1 MWLEAHNP
9 NEPLNFLDHRIKCGN
24 AIVGLAHK
32 DELENGI
39 AMEAFKRLPEDDKD
53 IVAMFR
59 KGNKE
64 EINGRDQRSFDF
76 EKSVGRNLKT
86 ALERLNKVLAMLEHT
101 PEKIA
106 AKQKAYHEFQD
117 SRELRDLGIIA
128 DIQVAQ
134 FFIPKTKENAQKIIT
149 DEQYWRHLRGELP
162 LQGQAV
168 AMAMAVGQEKRFF
181 HWFLEFPQVFAD
193 GGFDCILGNP
203 PYLGKSSIKSAYGVF
218 FQNYCNL
225 SFKPASGC
233 DLITYFLRR
242 NYDIIKQGCSFLALI
257 TTNSITDGST
267 REGGLDIILNRGGLL
282 NFAVKSRKWP
292 GTANVFVSL
301 LTITNSLSINIRY
314 VLDNKEVA
322 NISSFLDT
330 GSSTKPNDLHCNED
344 LVYQGCK
351 LLGDGFILTRE
362 KADYLLAISDKYNDI
377 LFPLIN
383 AKNINENPSQNSNRF
398 AINFRDWPIEHAKRY
413 EAAFDIVETKL
424 KTQRASTSER
434 HSREHWWQYARSR
447 PELYNRLKGKEE
459 CVVIPC
465 TTKHLS
471 LTLCPSHRVFTHA
484 LFVYTRRS
492 FLDFAVLQ
500 SSLHNEWARK
510 YSGSLETR
518 LRYSPS
524 DCFVNFPFPQN
535 LSDEFEATL
544 EHIGEEYHEFRR
556 QLMLETQLG
565 LTKTYNQFHNLDL
578 REFSEDDLS
587 NIATLNAKKF
597 QKQYGK
603 DTVSLWKHLDKT
615 EGTCSFNEAVR
626 DILHL
631 RELHKHM
638 DETVLCAYGWHEE
651 SKYGPAINLAHD
663 FYEVDY
669 LPENDRV
676 RYTIS
681 PEARKEILKRLLLLN
696 HEIYEDEVRRG
707 IHDKKKAKRGKG
719 RTKAADPMQMKIDIQ

>member
-1 MWLEAHNP
+1 
-9 NEPLNFLDHRIKCGN
+9 
-24 AIVGLAHK
+24 
-32 DELENGI
+32 
-39 AMEAFKRLPEDDKD
+39 
-53 IVAMFR
+53 
-59 KGNKE
+59 
-64 EINGRDQRSFDF
+64 
-76 EKSVGRNLKT
+76 
-86 ALERLNKVLAMLEHT
+86 
-101 PEKIA
+101 
-106 AKQKAYHEFQD
+106 
-117 SRELRDLGIIA
+117 
-128 DIQVAQ
+128 
-134 FFIPKTKENAQKIIT
+134 
-149 DEQYWRHLRGELP
+149 
-162 LQGQAV
+162 
-168 AMAMAVGQEKRFF
+168 
-181 HWFLEFPQVFAD
+181 
-193 GGFDCILGNP
+193 
-203 PYLGKSSIKSAYGVF
+203 
-218 FQNYCNL
+218 
-225 SFKPASGC
+225 
-233 DLITYFLRR
+233 
-242 NYDIIKQGCSFLALI
+242 
-257 TTNSITDGST
+257 
-267 REGGLDIILNRGGLL
+267 
-282 NFAVKSRKWP
+282 
-292 GTANVFVSL
+292 
-301 LTITNSLSINIRY
+301 
-314 VLDNKEVA
+314 
-322 NISSFLDT
+322 
-330 GSSTKPNDLHCNED
+330 
-344 LVYQGCK
+344 
-351 LLGDGFILTRE
+351 
-362 KADYLLAISDKYNDI
+362 LAISDKYNDI

-492 FLDFAVLQ
+492 FLDFAV
-500 SSLHNEWARK
+500 
-510 YSGSLETR
+510 
-518 LRYSPS
+518 
-524 DCFVNFPFPQN
+524 
-535 LSDEFEATL
+535 SDEFEATL

-707 IHDKKKAKRGKG
+707 LHDKKKAKRGKG
-719 RTKAADPMQMKIDIQ
+719 RTKAADPKQIEINIQ